1 MLYLGLS
8 IPYEGQQ
15 MVYQGLL
22 GTEYGYLWLSRPNKG
37 KEMVYQRLLRGVYGI
52 PEAEQATLVA
62 GDDMHGG
69 EQAIQG
75 AGYGISWNVQAI

>member
-22 GTEYGYLWLSRPNKG
+22 GTEYAISVADQAILEAGD
-37 KEMVYQRLLRGVYGI
+37 GI
-52 PEAEQATLVA
+52 PGAEQP
-62 GDDMHGG
+62 
-69 EQAIQG
+69 I
-75 AGYGISWNVQAI
+75 